1 MIQTSLLSLLNFLQP
16 IFFASLSQGCFG
28 VLMVAFVIYLLW
40 REYTPRHIYVPC
52 SVYPWLLLLLGIY
65 LYYRHWEGSFSF
77 WSKSIPYFGEL
88 AWSDLLLVPWG
99 GALAIAFRSRSKKE
113 ILFLCLVFLG
123 LFALLYFLYLK
134 HDRTLLRELLI
145 SISFALCPLLY
156 LSLYFSLFQRLER
169 WVSQRREEPRGI
181 LHTPAQADVSSQPI
195 DTDEAMLSCEEDW
208 LGVSG
213 IAKVL
218 QENLKELDLSKSSL
232 TVGVIAPWGKGKSSF
247 MNLLKERLEKEKAII
262 ISFNPR
268 ASKSVSSIQEDFFDA
283 FAEELSRHY
292 FGFGLLLA
300 RYTKHLGLLDQYEW
314 TRPLGSLLTFIL
326 PGKEQE
332 TVNRTL
338 RELGR
343 RVYVIIDDLD
353 RLSGEEILEVLKL
366 IDRNAS
372 FSNTVFITA
381 YDKAYVDN
389 VLKSCLDH
397 GLSHSF
403 IDKYISIEV
412 PLPEPTKERMKE
424 LMWLFMST
432 RIKMSSSAIYR
443 QVYEA
448 WNRIAGIV
456 VASLDSVRDLKRYL
470 NQMLPRYNESI
481 NSIYWINSGY
491 LVYEDYLL
499 LNLLCYKDLTVYVAL
514 SSRHLLR
521 LDPLTR
527 CYILA
532 PNFEEELKQ
541 MSHWQGTK
549 EILKML
555 FDPSA
560 EERGEEVSCKPLRSQ
575 EGFDSYFRAYSRM
588 APSDP
593 IEMLLRI
600 IHVTQMQFPKKGID
614 DMIKEVGIGGV
625 ACVLLKLIGEPCVG
639 REDRSITIKLG
650 AYVVYRYNYNPD
662 PDPTHI
668 LNILGSK
675 LVHLF
680 TRKTYL
686 KYKELGIIQNISE
699 YRRLL
704 LPMIFYVI
712 RTQPIRTAHIIDVVV
727 AKDGR
732 FKKECIYSI
741 SEIAEILLK
750 CQKNYYQLWE
760 GGDRSREHAQ
770 SFIFKEYMKGYP
782 QYVKRALQQLISL
795 IQRYPSTCAWVI
807 LLTRSATTPN
817 ASCFQLASDKHLLQ
831 LLEKQGFT
839 LKVWLNL
846 IGDFKLRYLLE
857 YAKSA
862 NQKEYFRRI
871 EFLLNEEVDLDS
883 IDYIYRAIL
892 AQEER
897 DRQQATS
904 EG

>member
-1 MIQTSLLSLLNFLQP
+1 MSRPVPQLPALLRHTFYVIIIGIFLGMIQTSLLSLLNFLQP

-169 WVSQRREEPRGI
+169 RVSQRREEPRGI
-181 LHTPAQADVSSQPI
+181 LHAPAQADVSSQPI
-195 DTDEAMLSCEEDW
+195 DTDEAMLSREEDW

-314 TRPLGSLLTFIL
+314 TRPIGSLLTLIL

-332 TVNRTL
+332 AVNRTL

-403 IDKYISIEV
+403 IDKYISMEI

-424 LMWLFMST
+424 LAWLFMST
-432 RIKMSSSAIYR
+432 RIKMSSSAMYR
-443 QVYEA
+443 QIYEA
-448 WNRIAGIV
+448 WNRVAGIV

-481 NSIYWINSGY
+481 NSTYWINSEN
-491 LVYEDYLL
+491 LAYEDYLL
-499 LNLLCYKDLTVYVAL
+499 LNLLCYRDLSVYVAL
-514 SSRHLLR
+514 SSRYLLR

-549 EILKML
+549 KILKML

-560 EERGEEVSCKPLRSQ
+560 EERGEEVSCMPLRSQ
-575 EGFDSYFRAYSRM
+575 EGFDFYFRAYSRM
-588 APSDP
+588 DQSDP
-593 IEMLLRI
+593 IEILLRI
-600 IHVTQMQFPKKGID
+600 IRSTQMQAPNEEID
-614 DMIKEVGIGGV
+614 DMIKVLGIGNV
-625 ACVLLKLIGEPCVG
+625 AFELWKLIGEPCVG
-639 REDRSITIKLG
+639 REDRSITIKLV
-650 AYVVYRYNYNPD
+650 AYVICCYNPD
-662 PDPTHI
+662 PDPMHI
-668 LNILGSK
+668 LNWLRDK
-675 LVHLF
+675 LIGLF
-680 TRKTYL
+680 TLRMYL
-686 KYKELGIIQNISE
+686 KYKDLGIVQNISE
-699 YRRLL
+699 YKRLL
-704 LPMIFYVI
+704 LPTLSYVI
-712 RTQPIRTAHIIDVVV
+712 GT
-727 AKDGR
+727 
-732 FKKECIYSI
+732 
-741 SEIAEILLK
+741 
-750 CQKNYYQLWE
+750 
-760 GGDRSREHAQ
+760 
-770 SFIFKEYMKGYP
+770 
-782 QYVKRALQQLISL
+782 
-795 IQRYPSTCAWVI
+795 
-807 LLTRSATTPN
+807 
-817 ASCFQLASDKHLLQ
+817 
-831 LLEKQGFT
+831 
-839 LKVWLNL
+839 
-846 IGDFKLRYLLE
+846 
-857 YAKSA
+857 
-862 NQKEYFRRI
+862 RRI
-871 EFLLNEEVDLDS
+871 
-883 IDYIYRAIL
+883 
-892 AQEER
+892 Q
-897 DRQQATS
+897 TS
-904 EG
+904 VVLCK